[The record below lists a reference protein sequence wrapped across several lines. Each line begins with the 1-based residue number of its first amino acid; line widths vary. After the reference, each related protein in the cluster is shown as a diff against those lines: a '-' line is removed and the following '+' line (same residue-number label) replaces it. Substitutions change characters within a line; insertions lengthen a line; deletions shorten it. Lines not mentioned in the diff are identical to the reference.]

1 MLEVQ
6 EKAVVLHL
14 VATTLAAQR
23 ITIRFSCPLF
33 PGWSNVIVQQTGYN
47 LNNAREVAL
56 NANRTQRTH
65 GSRLQ

>member
-23 ITIRFSCPLF
+23 ITICFSCPLF
-33 PGWSNVIVQQTGYN
+33 PGWYNVIVQQTGSI

-56 NANRTQRTH
+56 NANQTQ
-65 GSRLQ
+65 Q